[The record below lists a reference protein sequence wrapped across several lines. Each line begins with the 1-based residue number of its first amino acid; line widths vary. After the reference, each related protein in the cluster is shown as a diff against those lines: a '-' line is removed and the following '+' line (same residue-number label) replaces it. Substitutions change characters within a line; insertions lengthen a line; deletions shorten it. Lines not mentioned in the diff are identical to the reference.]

1 MINFSIT
8 AQHLTNRND
17 QKRIA
22 MKKKTE
28 QNLSIYF
35 APHDMKAKDSNTT
48 ILYYFTFD
56 LLAGYVQEAG

>member
-1 MINFSIT
+1 MINLLIT
-8 AQHLTNRND
+8 TQHLTIRND
-17 QKRIA
+17 QKRIT

-28 QNLSIYF
+28 QRLSIYCS
-35 APHDMKAKDSNTT
+35 PHDMKAKDSNTT